1 MISWREFE
9 SKHRE
14 RLQKAFEDLTYHLF
28 CYEFNQGK
36 GIHRYHNQKALE
48 TDPIKNNDD
57 CIGFQ
62 TKVYDVSLSSKKS
75 ELITCINNA
84 KEVYP
89 KLTKLVFY
97 IYREYGQSSNKNQN
111 KPNYIQ
117 EIEDHGSNKG
127 IEIVW
132 RVRSELERMLQEPEN
147 ILVKYIFFNG
157 EFNGIQS
164 LESFIEK
171 FDNKLRP
178 DLKNNYSKIDKIHN
192 NLIETIK
199 NNRIISISGKQT
211 IGKTRLSLEVAKELS
226 EKENVNIIIINF
238 PDYDLIVN
246 LKKLIN
252 QDKKY
257 LIIFDNYT
265 KNYPNLYHIINEFW
279 NYGTDVNNIKFIFTL
294 KNPYI
299 SSLKEELNDFGIT
312 EFPLDTISDEEMR
325 NIIRKSSGDYG
336 LTLTPSTTNNII
348 DKSKGNVGVCLMAM
362 RLIKEGSFNSI
373 ENYDDIYKTYFN
385 NSKLSKISKKS
396 KRVLGVLS
404 FFETIDFKNK
414 ELVNK
419 INEIFNINLTEEIE
433 LIEDLSNDEIID
445 WNINSTY
452 FSDSILST
460 YLFYLTFIDEELL
473 SLHDLII
480 NFIENYSYLLINRIY
495 DVLNIFGK
503 DSIENLKNSQLNPA
517 KNKLSGDELELFF
530 ITFYYIY
537 VDEIT
542 SYLLKWINSIKNASK
557 FNKDE
562 FKIPDEFRHL
572 ARRNKLTLLSR
583 LFYTENQIP
592 GLELTIE
599 LILKNQ
605 ALLGDILY
613 SLKENYSY
621 RLSSIENNFKMQN
634 EFLDFIESDFD
645 ENRKVIVEN
654 IFLFILSENRFFSF
668 RHTQHRQTT
677 KPYESEILE
686 IDIPSSESWSALRIR
701 FLKNLFKLYDKYPIK
716 VEDIFDYYIDT
727 IYKGSSPLYENEEEI
742 VFNFLTKLDYTKYKA
757 NKLAYL
763 YSKRMKE
770 NDINLK
776 NEYDFID
783 TNIIEK
789 ISLYSDILIRYP
801 YPEYEEKVENI
812 TKHIKDN
819 YDYKNAFNLMKEINT
834 REKRC
839 RVYCDELFY
848 SLLKLNLN
856 AFVDAFKYY
865 MSNNFGILTYYRFMH
880 SLMDYEN
887 QNLECYNLINSF
899 DYKEQNNM
907 NYIYFQYLSE
917 DYVNEV
923 IFNHFIDFI
932 KLSPNN
938 VNFFFI
944 ERYLKFDKIFHELIE
959 DDSSNFIQYIIKTI
973 LPNIDEKTQINVH
986 HFCEE
991 NIEYFEDNIEL
1002 LQDFYLKNI
1011 SIENYDYDFNELRI
1025 LCENNRE
1032 FIFKYFEYRLK
1043 YNDEFFKDRDQ
1054 KIRFIWDLNYEFE
1067 EIEYLINYLN
1077 DNYDYIKSEA
1087 VNLLF
1092 SKTNTKEKEFI
1103 KYYIKNNHNNDTYMR
1118 VIFKI
1123 IKFNYTPDEYLEFLE
1138 EFLILNDNIETFKL
1152 LMAPYFSRKLYNEKM
1167 FLEEQISFFEEIKK
1181 LLSEIK
1187 NPLKYLDHKL
1197 YLNEKIDEV
1206 KEKLR
1211 KKDYF

>member
-1 MISWREFE
+1 MISWDEFE

-28 CYEFNQGK
+28 CYEFNNGK
-36 GIHRYHNQKALE
+36 GIHRYHNQKAIE
-48 TDPIKNNDD
+48 TDPIKNDDD

-62 TKVYDVSLSSKKS
+62 TKVYDVPLSSKKA
-75 ELITCINNA
+75 ELIGCINDA
-84 KEVYP
+84 KETYP
-89 KLTKLVFY
+89 NLTKLVFY
-97 IYREYGQSSNKNQN
+97 IYKEYGQSSNQNQN
-111 KPNYIQ
+111 KPKYIK
-117 EIEDHGSNKG
+117 EIEKHGNKKG
-127 IEIVW
+127 IKIIW
-132 RVRSELERMLQEPEN
+132 KVRSELERMLQEPEN
-147 ILVKYIFFNG
+147 ILLYYIFFEG
-157 EFNGIQS
+157 DFDEIHS
-164 LESFIEK
+164 LESFIDN

-178 DLKNNYSKIDKIHN
+178 DLKNNYSKIDIIHN
-192 NLIETIK
+192 NLIETIE
-199 NNRIISISGKQT
+199 NNKITSISGKQT
-211 IGKTRLSLEVAKELS
+211 IGKTRLSIEVAKELS
-226 EKENVNIIIINF
+226 EKENVNTLIITF
-238 PDYDLIVN
+238 PTYNLITN
-246 LKKLIN
+246 LKKIIRP
-252 QDKKY
+252 DKKY

-265 KNYPNLYHIINEFW
+265 KNYQNLYHIIDKFW
-279 NYGTDVNNIKFIFTL
+279 NYGNNIKFIFTL
-294 KNPYI
+294 KKPYI
-299 SSLKEELNDFGIT
+299 SSLKEELNDFGVT
-312 EFPLDTISDEEMR
+312 DFPLDAISDEEMR
-325 NIIRKSSGDYG
+325 NIIRKSSRDYG
-336 LTLTPSTTNNII
+336 LTLKHSTINDLIN
-348 DKSKGNVGVCLMAM
+348 KSKGNIGVCLMAI
-362 RLIKEGSFNSI
+362 RLIKEGSYNSI
-373 ENYDDIYKTYFN
+373 NNYEDIYKTYFN
-385 NSKLSKISKKS
+385 NSKLNKISKEG
-396 KRVLGVLS
+396 KRFLGVLS
-404 FFETIDFKNK
+404 FFENINFKNK
-414 ELVNK
+414 DLLNK
-419 INEIFNINLTEEIE
+419 ISEIFSINLIEDIE
-433 LIEDLSNDEIID
+433 LIKHLSSDEIID
-445 WNINSTY
+445 WSDNSIY

-480 NFIENYSYLLINRIY
+480 NFIKDYSYVLNNRIY

-503 DSIENLKNSQLNPA
+503 DSIENLKISQLNPA
-517 KNKLSGDELELFF
+517 KSKLNDKELDLFY

-542 SYLLKWINSIKNASK
+542 SYILNWINSIEYISE

-562 FKIPDEFRHL
+562 FEIPDKFRHL
-572 ARRNKLTLLSR
+572 TRRNKLTLLSR
-583 LFYTENQIP
+583 LFYTENQIL

-599 LILKNQ
+599 LILKRQ
-605 ALLGDILY
+605 TLLGDILY

-621 RLSSIENNFKMQN
+621 DLYNIENNFKMQN
-634 EFLDFIESDFD
+634 EFLDFIESEFD
-645 ENRKVIVEN
+645 ENRQVIVDN
-654 IFLFILSENRFFSF
+654 IFLFILSENRFFSL

-686 IDIPSSESWSALRIR
+686 IDIPSSKSWSDLRIR
-701 FLKNLFKLYDKYPIK
+701 FLKNLFRLYDKYPVK
-716 VEDIFDYYIDT
+716 VEDIFDYYINS
-727 IYKGSSPLYENEEEI
+727 IYKDYNSLYENEEEI
-742 VFNFLTKLDYTKYKA
+742 VFDFLTKLDYTKYKA

-770 NDINLK
+770 INANLK
-776 NEYDFID
+776 NDYKFID
-783 TNIIEK
+783 SNIIEN
-789 ISLYSDILIRYP
+789 ISLYSDILDRYP
-801 YPEYEEKVENI
+801 YPEYEEKVDNI

-819 YDYKNAFNLMKEINT
+819 YDYENAFNLMKEINT

-839 RVYCDELFY
+839 RVYCDELLH
-848 SLLKLNLN
+848 SLLKLNFN
-856 AFVDAFKYY
+856 TFVDAFKYY
-865 MSNNFGILTYYRFMH
+865 MSNNFGILTDYRFMH

-887 QNLECYNLINSF
+887 QNLDCYNLINSF
-899 DYKEQNNM
+899 DYEEQNNL
-907 NYIYFQYLSE
+907 NYIYFQYLPE
-917 DYVNEV
+917 DYVNEA

-932 KLSPNN
+932 KISPNN

-959 DDSSNFIQYIIKTI
+959 DDSSNFIQFIIKII

-991 NIEYFEDNIEL
+991 NIRYFERNMEL
-1002 LQDFYLKNI
+1002 LEDFYLKNI
-1011 SIENYDYDFNELRI
+1011 SIENYDYEFKELKV

-1043 YNDEFFKDRDQ
+1043 YNDEFFKDRNQ

-1077 DNYDYIKSEA
+1077 ENYKYITSEA

-1092 SKTNTKEKEFI
+1092 SNTTAKEKEFI
-1103 KYYIKNNHNNDTYMR
+1103 KYYIKNNHNHDTYMR
-1118 VIFKI
+1118 VMFKI

-1138 EFLILNDNIETFKL
+1138 EFLILNDNLETFKL

-1187 NPLKYLDHKL
+1187 NPLKYLGHKL